1 MPNVFK
7 KILTILYI
15 FDIIINISSNLMQR
29 RMTMED
35 VLNNP
40 LFEAF
45 ANASDNVYIYV
56 CDVKK
61 DLSRWS
67 PNAITYFDL
76 PGEYFKNAGEVWGE
90 KIHPEDKEIYFKDIS
105 AVFAGEKENHSC
117 QYRAINRFGKYVW
130 LECKGTM
137 TRDQNGEL
145 DTFAGIMTRLDRQNK
160 YDTLTGL
167 LTKYEFYEQ
176 DLSTGSGVVMLLGVD
191 RFRNIINTYGYYYGD
206 ELLTTLAKRLQGL
219 CRDGRMAFRFNGDE
233 FILLLPGADKK
244 SAVDTFNSIRDCT
257 RSIETKD
264 GKKIELS
271 FSAGAVL
278 YGDEKTDKDEIVNR
292 LELALSYVK
301 KINKGSIEF
310 YSGEIV
316 EKQQRI
322 MTLKE
327 DLKYSITHDFAGFE
341 LYFQPL
347 VDARGTR
354 ILGCEALLRWKG
366 EHIKNAGPMEFIPIL
381 EEDSGIN
388 QVGRWVMRESVKQ
401 QREWQEQFGNF
412 KVNFN
417 VSYRQ
422 FLEEGYVDEL
432 VRTAEEFGVSPD
444 NMVLEL
450 TESCNVESPENLAV
464 IFEQIRSH
472 GFHIAL
478 DDFGTGYASMELLK
492 KLPADEI
499 KIEHTFVRELGNGEY
514 HHVDFAIIE
523 SLLFLC
529 RKVNN
534 SVVVEGVETK
544 AVDDIIRTMGADYL
558 QGYYYSKPVCK
569 ADFEAMLRKNR
580 SKQAIEV

>member
-1 MPNVFK
+1 
-7 KILTILYI
+7 
-15 FDIIINISSNLMQR
+15 
-29 RMTMED
+29 MTMED
-35 VLNNP
+35 ILNNP

-45 ANASDNVYIYV
+45 ANASDNVYVYV

-76 PGEYFKNAGEVWGE
+76 PGEYLNNAGEVWGK
-90 KIHPEDKEIYFKDIS
+90 KIHPEDKDIYFNDIS
-105 AVFAGEKENHSC
+105 AVFSGQKENHSC
-117 QYRAINRFGKYVW
+117 QYRAVNRFGKYVW

-137 TRDQNGEL
+137 IRDKNGEL
-145 DTFAGIMTRLDRQNK
+145 DTFAGIMTRLDRHNK

-167 LTKYEFYEQ
+167 LTKYEFYQQ
-176 DLSTGSGVVMLLGVD
+176 DLSSGSGVVLLLGVD

-206 ELLTTLAKRLQGL
+206 ELLTTLAKRLQAM
-219 CRDGRMAFRFNGDE
+219 CRDSRRAFRFNGDE
-233 FILLLPGADKK
+233 FILLLPGADK
-244 SAVDTFNSIRDCT
+244 AEAREAFNSIRNCAH
-257 RSIETKD
+257 SIETKD

-271 FSAGAVL
+271 ISAGAVV

-310 YSGEIV
+310 YSGEID
-316 EKQQRI
+316 EKQRRL

-327 DLKYSITHDFAGFE
+327 DLKYSIAHDFKGFE

-347 VDARGTR
+347 VDANSTK

-366 EHIKNAGPMEFIPIL
+366 EHIKDAGPMEFIPIL

-388 QVGRWVMRESVKQ
+388 QVGKWVMRQSVKQ
-401 QREWQEQFGNF
+401 QREWQEQFGDF
-412 KVNFN
+412 KMNFN
-417 VSYRQ
+417 VSYGQ

-432 VRTAEEFGVSPD
+432 VRTAKEFGVAPD
-444 NMVLEL
+444 NLVLEL

-514 HHVDFAIIE
+514 HRVDFAIIE

-569 ADFEAMLRKNR
+569 TEFEEMLKKNLTN
-580 SKQAIEV
+580 

>member
-1 MPNVFK
+1 
-7 KILTILYI
+7 
-15 FDIIINISSNLMQR
+15 
-29 RMTMED
+29 MTMED

-67 PNAITYFDL
+67 PNAISYFEL
-76 PGEYFKNAGEVWGE
+76 PGEYFVNAGDVWGE
-90 KIHPEDKEIYFKDIS
+90 RIHPEDREIYFKDIS
-105 AVFAGEKENHSC
+105 AVFSGEKENHSC
-117 QYRAINRFGKYVW
+117 QYRAMNRYGKYVW

-137 TRDQNGEL
+137 TRDKNGEL
-145 DTFAGIMTRLDRQNK
+145 ETFAGIMTRLDRQNK

-176 DLSTGSGVVMLLGVD
+176 SLCKGSGVVMLLGVD
-191 RFRNIINTYGYYYGD
+191 RFRNVINTYGYYYGD
-206 ELLTTLAKRLQGL
+206 ELLTTLAKRLQAL
-219 CRDGRMAFRFNGDE
+219 CRDGIKAFRFNGDE
-233 FILLLPGADKK
+233 FILLLPGADK
-244 SAVDTFNSIRDCT
+244 AEAHEIFTGIRNAAC
-257 RSIETKD
+257 SIETKD

-271 FSAGAVL
+271 ISAGAVV
-278 YGDEKTDKDEIVNR
+278 YGNEKTDKDEIVNR

-301 KINKGSIEF
+301 KINKGNIEF
-310 YSGEIV
+310 YSDEID
-316 EKQQRI
+316 EKQRRL

-327 DLKYSITHDFAGFE
+327 DLKYSIEHDFKGFE

-366 EHIKNAGPMEFIPIL
+366 EHIKDAGPMDFIPIL

-388 QVGRWVMRESVKQ
+388 RVGRWVMRQAVKQ
-401 QREWQEQFGNF
+401 QKEWQEKFGNF

-417 VSYRQ
+417 VSYGQ
-422 FLEEGYVDEL
+422 FLEEGYVEDL
-432 VRTAEEFGVSPD
+432 VSTTEEYGVSPD
-444 NMVLEL
+444 NLVLEL
-450 TESCNVESPENLAV
+450 TESNNVESPESLAL

-499 KIEHTFVRELGNGEY
+499 KIEHTFVRELANGDF
-514 HHVDFAIIE
+514 HQVDFAIIE
-523 SLLFLC
+523 SLLYLC
-529 RKVNN
+529 KKVNN

-569 ADFEAMLRKNR
+569 TEFEKML
-580 SKQAIEV
+580 IENFESHTVDIG